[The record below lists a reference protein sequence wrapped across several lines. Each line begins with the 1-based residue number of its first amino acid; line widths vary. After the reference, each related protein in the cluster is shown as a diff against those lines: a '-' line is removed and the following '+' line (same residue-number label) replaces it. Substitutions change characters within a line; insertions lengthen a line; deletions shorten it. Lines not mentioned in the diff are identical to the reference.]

1 MGEAYEGVKFECEL
15 TGPVEGLDAQV
26 EQYLSIDAKLRNYL
40 SPRNNEGNM
49 SMRAAGSFLIKA
61 AGAEMTRLTKEDV
74 SFVYD
79 VDEEE
84 YSLKAKGK
92 TPSSES
98 FLHYY
103 IYKFYPEITL
113 VLHFHDER
121 LMEKATHLPSVGPF
135 PYGSHDLAREA
146 AKAKAAV
153 TKIIEHGFV
162 AKARN
167 PQELFG
173 TLTALRSVY

>member
-1 MGEAYEGVKFECEL
+1 MGEPYEGVKFECAL
-15 TGPVEGLDAQV
+15 TGPPEGMDAQV
-26 EQYLSIDAKLRNYL
+26 GEYLSIDAKLRNYL

-61 AGAEMTRLTKEDV
+61 AGAPMTQLTGEDV

-79 VDEEE
+79 VSEEE
-84 YSLKAKGK
+84 YSLKSKGK

-103 IYKFYPEITL
+103 IYKFYPEINI
-113 VLHFHDER
+113 VLHFHDGH
-121 LMEKATHLPSVGPF
+121 LMEKAKHLPSVGPF
-135 PYGSHDLAREA
+135 PCGSHDLAREA

-153 TKIIEHGFV
+153 VKIIEHGFLV
-162 AKARN
+162 KARN